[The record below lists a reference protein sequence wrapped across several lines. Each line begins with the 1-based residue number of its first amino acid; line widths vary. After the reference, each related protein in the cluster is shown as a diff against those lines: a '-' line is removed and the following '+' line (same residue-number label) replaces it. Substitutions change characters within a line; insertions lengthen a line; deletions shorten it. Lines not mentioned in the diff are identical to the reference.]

1 MKSARLL
8 TQLQARL
15 TELAERLTP
24 VAQQRS
30 ARARFDN
37 QLFHSQS
44 VRLADC
50 LQEADRNMA
59 QLRQAVTHQRSEQV
73 AWYAERLVLQITA
86 LERELATQTLR
97 KTEPAQ
103 ADTGKTLYEKLA
115 EHQEYERR
123 LQSMIADRE
132 RQLESGVQPNAPLV
146 QREIAA
152 LEGRLQRCR
161 QALKNIERRIESR
174 ESHD

>member
-1 MKSARLL
+1 MKSDRLL
-8 TQLQARL
+8 AQLQAKL
-15 TELAERLTP
+15 TELAERLAP

-44 VRLADC
+44 VKLIDC
-50 LQEADRNMA
+50 LQEAERNMA
-59 QLRQAVTHQRSEQV
+59 QLSQAVAHNRSEQV
-73 AWYAERLVLQITA
+73 AWSAERLVQQIAA
-86 LERELATQTLR
+86 LERELATQSLR
-97 KTEPAQ
+97 QSEPAE
-103 ADTGKTLYEKLA
+103 AEPGKTLYERLS
-115 EHQEYERR
+115 EHQDYERR
-123 LQSMIADRE
+123 LQAMIADRE
-132 RQLESGVQPNAPLV
+132 KQLEQGTSASAPQV

-174 ESHD
+174 ENYQ